1 MSDDQPAKLPAP
13 HERVALPAGWA
24 WAVVEDVGH
33 VQLGRQRSPKNHTGP
48 HMRPY
53 LRVANVYEAR
63 IDTSDVLEMNF
74 DPADYERYKLEPGDV
89 LLNEG
94 QSKELVGRP
103 AIYRGEVPGACFQN
117 TLVRFSP
124 RPGITSEWALAV
136 FRLYLHDGTFQSI
149 ARWTTNIA
157 HLGAQRF
164 AGLDFPVVPTSEA
177 ERITAVLDSY
187 LSRLDDVVATLE
199 RVQRNLKRYRASVL
213 KAAVEGRL
221 VPTEAELARKDGR
234 DYEPADA
241 LLQRIL
247 EERKA
252 RSIEDA
258 AEKARTSAEK
268 KAKKAGKPWSDADG
282 QAALEKGRKA
292 ATKKYEEPEP
302 PDTSELPE
310 LPEGWC
316 WTTVDAVGDVLL
328 GRQRAPQYLTGKC
341 SRPYL
346 RVANIKDD
354 RIDFDDVKEMDFDH
368 DHFEKYRL
376 EPGDILVSEGQSPE
390 LVGQS
395 AIYRGGIP
403 ELCFQKTLHRFR
415 SVPGGPSPEYAQV
428 VFRAHVKNQVFKKV
442 ASITTNIAH
451 LTLIKFKQSRFPLA
465 PRAEQ
470 ERIAAEVDRLLSVAD
485 ATDADVARQLVRAV
499 RLRQSIL
506 KWAFEGRLVDQDPDD
521 EPATVL
527 LERISAEREK
537 AEAKN
542 GKKKRRQKARKKK
555 TTA

>member
-1 MSDDQPAKLPAP
+1 MTDPNVPPAWEIVTIADIA
-13 HERVALPAGWA
+13 EY
-24 WAVVEDVGH
+24 
-33 VQLGRQRSPKNHTGP
+33 VQRGKSPKYAEQSDLPVINQKCIRWDEIQEEHLKFVAPTQWP
-48 HMRPY
+48 KWAPERF
-53 LRVANVYEAR
+53 LR
-63 IDTSDVLEMNF
+63 
-74 DPADYERYKLEPGDV
+74 PGDV
-89 LLNEG
+89 LWNSTGTGTIGRAAVYRGLRSSDRAVCDSHVTVVRVREYEPALLHAWIRSPAV
-94 QSKELVGRP
+94 QSKIDRMQSGSTNQVELSK
-103 AIYRGEVPGACFQN
+103 GEV
-117 TLVRFSP
+117 LD
-124 RPGITSEWALAV
+124 TSIPVPPLSE
-136 FRLYLHDGTFQSI
+136 
-149 ARWTTNIA
+149 
-157 HLGAQRF
+157 QR
-164 AGLDFPVVPTSEA
+164 
-177 ERITAVLDSY
+177 RIIEVLDSY

-221 VPTEAELARKDGR
+221 VPTEAELACKEGR
-234 DYEPADA
+234 DYEPADV
-241 LLQRIL
+241 LLQGIL

-258 AEKARTSAEK
+258 AEKARARAEK
-268 KAKKAGKPWSDADG
+268 KANKAGKPWSAADD

-292 ATKKYEEPEP
+292 GARKYKDPEP
-302 PDTSELPE
+302 PDASELPE

-328 GRQRAPQYLTGKC
+328 GRQRAPQYLTGEW

-368 DHFEKYRL
+368 AHFEKYQL

-428 VFRAHVKNQVFKKV
+428 VFRAHVKNEVFKNV

-451 LTLIKFKQSRFPLA
+451 LTLTKFKRSRFPLA

-470 ERIAAEVDRLLSVAD
+470 ERIAVEVDRLLSVAD
-485 ATDADVARQLVRAV
+485 ASNADVAIQLGRAG

-506 KWAFEGRLVDQDPDD
+506 KWAFEGRLVDQTPND
-521 EPATVL
+521 EPASVL
-527 LERISAEREK
+527 LERIAAERERTQ
-537 AEAKN
+537 ASN
-542 GKKKRRQKARKKK
+542 GKKKRRRPARKK
-555 TTA
+555 